1 MYALGQQRTTVGDTV
16 RSWPVIRQ
24 QDRSYRI
31 RSHEYAMSMPTCTPP
46 TANDALGRKWCRNP
60 GVLAHARLAG
70 DASPTCLAGHLVLRG
85 GVGMEHMPKPD
96 RHESIMTAALGRPAR
111 RPRASIL
118 TGRLPMH
125 PAHCASTAGGLD
137 SRPSYRR
144 LTQPE
149 RCKARPTSRTPSA
162 QAGDPLGTGV
172 KNPKLDGPGGRRR
185 TKPIRRDG

>member
-1 MYALGQQRTTVGDTV
+1 M
-16 RSWPVIRQ
+16 
-24 QDRSYRI
+24 
-31 RSHEYAMSMPTCTPP
+31 
-46 TANDALGRKWCRNP
+46 
-60 GVLAHARLAG
+60 RLAG
-70 DASPTCLAGHLVLRG
+70 DASPACLAGHPVPPG
-85 GVGMEHMPKPD
+85 VVEVGMEHMPKPD

-111 RPRASIL
+111 RPSASIL

-172 KNPKLDGPGGRRR
+172 NYPKLDEPGGHRR
-185 TKPIRRDG
+185 TKTHPGRWVIPSAGPAKNETTFYYQRPPLPHRKKKNSSGKNVARVQTGSGNTVNKQSP

>member
-1 MYALGQQRTTVGDTV
+1 MHPADRQRRFGTQVV
-16 RSWPVIRQ
+16 SKSSVSWSTRGSPGMHPQHASRVIRF
-24 QDRSYRI
+24 
-31 RSHEYAMSMPTCTPP
+31 
-46 TANDALGRKWCRNP
+46 
-60 GVLAHARLAG
+60 
-70 DASPTCLAGHLVLRG
+70 LRG
-85 GVGMEHMPKPD
+85 GVEVGMEHMPKPD

-162 QAGDPLGTGV
+162 QAGDPLGPGV
-172 KNPKLDGPGGRRR
+172 NYPKLDEPGGHRR
-185 TKPIRRDG
+185 TNTHPERWVSLRRARQKTYDFPLSETSVAAPLEKNIFWY